1 MLHEPE
7 QGLPDGILCPNLS
20 LQRERGGV
28 LMITCPDRMARYH
41 QGMNSRL
48 YTRLQL
54 HPAREIAKNHLA
66 FFGSDK

>member
-1 MLHEPE
+1 
-7 QGLPDGILCPNLS
+7 
-20 LQRERGGV
+20 
-28 LMITCPDRMARYH
+28 MITCPDRMARYH